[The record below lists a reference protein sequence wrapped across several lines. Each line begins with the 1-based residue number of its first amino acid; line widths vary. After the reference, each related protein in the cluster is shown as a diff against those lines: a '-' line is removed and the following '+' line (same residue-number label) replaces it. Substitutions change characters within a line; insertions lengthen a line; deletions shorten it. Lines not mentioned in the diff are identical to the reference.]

1 MPPSPIKSAALGL
14 FARQGYE
21 GTALSEIASAVGIKT
36 PSLYAHIES
45 KEALY
50 LELFE
55 DVVREHVQHIQLY
68 MQASEHA
75 SVEERLFEIIEQS
88 CRNYTLSEE
97 KITFLK
103 RSLLF
108 PPASLQQQLQAKF
121 MEAESSLTELLRKL
135 FEEGIAG
142 GVIHYSSM
150 EDLIASY
157 YCLMDGAFIQMLYY
171 GPAVF
176 GARLP
181 GIWNMYWSGLTRNQ
195 E

>member
-1 MPPSPIKSAALGL
+1 MPPSTIKSEALSL

-55 DVVREHVQHIQLY
+55 DLVQEHVEHIRAY
-68 MQASEHA
+68 MQTSEQA
-75 SVEERLFEIIEQS
+75 SVEERLFQIIQES
-88 CRNYTLSEE
+88 CHNYTLSEE
-97 KITFLK
+97 KITFVK

-108 PPASLQQQLQAKF
+108 PPASLQKQLQERF
-121 MEAESSLTELLRKL
+121 MEAEKSLTELLHNL
-135 FEEGIAG
+135 FEKGIKSG
-142 GVIHYSSM
+142 IIKHTKT

-157 YCLMDGAFIQMLYY
+157 FCLMDGAFIQMLYY
-171 GPAVF
+171 GAEVF
-176 GARLP
+176 GTRLP
-181 GIWNMYWSGLTRNQ
+181 AIWKMYWSGLTMEQN
-195 E
+195 